1 MDFSFIFLQVTP
13 VEVPAA
19 VVDTHV
25 SLVDLLLKGG
35 PIMIPITLLSLLSV
49 YFIVERVLYIRRAM
63 IIPSSQMQ
71 TVKDHLRRGQTD
83 MALATLK
90 QYNNSFSRI
99 LRVMIKKLGRPIK
112 EIESFVETATSIEIS
127 AMNRNMN
134 YLGVIAGI
142 APMLGFVGTI
152 YGVIGI
158 FYAINKTGVFDMNTI
173 SGGLYQKMITSAG
186 GLIVGLIAY
195 TGYHL
200 INAMIDRFATNV
212 EEELFEFINFITDP
226 NHED

>member
-1 MDFSFIFLQVTP
+1 
-13 VEVPAA
+13 
-19 VVDTHV
+19 
-25 SLVDLLLKGG
+25 
-35 PIMIPITLLSLLSV
+35 
-49 YFIVERVLYIRRAM
+49 
-63 IIPSSQMQ
+63 MQ
-71 TVKDHLRRGQTD
+71 TVKDHLRRGQSD

-90 QYNNSFSRI
+90 QHNNSFSRI

-173 SGGLYQKMITSAG
+173 SGGLYQKMVTSAG
-186 GLIVGLIAY
+186 GLVVGLIAY

>member
-1 MDFSFIFLQVTP
+1 
-13 VEVPAA
+13 
-19 VVDTHV
+19 
-25 SLVDLLLKGG
+25 LLTKGG
-35 PIMIPITLLSLLSV
+35 PIMIPIVLLSILAV
-49 YFIVERVLYIRRAM
+49 YFIIERVLYIRRAS
-63 IIPSSQMQ
+63 IIPASQLQ
-71 TVKDHLRRGQTD
+71 TVKDHLRRGQVD
-83 MALATLK
+83 MAMSTLK

-152 YGVIGI
+152 YGVIHI
-158 FYAINKTGVFDMNTI
+158 FYAINQTHEFNIDSI

-200 INAMIDRFATNV
+200 INAMIDRFASNV

-226 NHED
+226 THED